1 MNNKDFISDQK
12 DIRIDLYLSNVL
24 TSHSRSYIN
33 DLIGKGNILVN
44 GSTTKPSYKLK
55 LADRISVFV
64 PEPVVTE
71 MAPESIALDVVYE
84 DEYLIVV
91 NKPQGMVVH
100 PAPGHHSGTLAHAL
114 LHHCEGSLSDINGVI
129 RPGIIHRIDKDTSG
143 LIIAVKD
150 NDTHRKMAEAIAAHD
165 IERTYR
171 TCVYGVLDSDKGIID
186 APISRSPSDR
196 KKMAVVSGGKHAVS
210 RFEVIKRFRKATDL
224 VVRLETGRTHQIRV
238 HMHYIG
244 HPVIGD
250 PLYAHKRKVYSLSG
264 QALHSSSLS
273 FVHPHSG
280 ETINLSCP
288 LPDYYLQLLDDLDAE

>member
-1 MNNKDFISDQK
+1 MNKTIICDQK
-12 DIRIDLYLSNVL
+12 DMRIDLYLSNAL
-24 TSHSRSYIN
+24 ASHSRSYIN
-33 DLIGKGNILVN
+33 ELLGKGHILVN
-44 GSTTKPSYKLK
+44 GSVVKPSYKIK
-55 LADRISVFV
+55 LNDKITVSV
-64 PEPVVTE
+64 PEPIVTS
-71 MAPESIALDVVYE
+71 MSPESIALDVVYE
-84 DEYLIVV
+84 DDYLIVI

-150 NDTHRKMAEAIAAHD
+150 NDTHRKMAESIAAHD

-171 TCVYGVLDSDKGIID
+171 ACVYGVVDSDKGLID

-210 RFEVIKRFRKATDL
+210 RFEVVKRYRKATDL
-224 VVRLETGRTHQIRV
+224 SVRLETGRTHQIRV

-250 PLYAHKRKVYSLSG
+250 PLYAHKRKTYNLSG
-264 QALHSSSLS
+264 QALHSSSLA

-280 ETINLSCP
+280 ETISLSCP
-288 LPDYYLQLLDDLDAE
+288 LPDYYLKLLDDLDAE

>member
-1 MNNKDFISDQK
+1 VNNKEIISDQK
-12 DIRIDLYLSNVL
+12 EIRIDLYLSNIL
-24 TSHSRSYIN
+24 SSHSRSYIN
-33 DLIGKGNILVN
+33 DLIAKGDIHVN
-44 GSTTKPSYKLK
+44 GTTTKPSYKIK
-55 LADRISVFV
+55 IGDRISINI
-64 PEPVVTE
+64 PEPILTE
-71 MAPESIALDVVYE
+71 MAPESISLDIVYE

-114 LHHCEGSLSDINGVI
+114 LHHCKGSLSDINGVI

-150 NDTHRKMAEAIAAHD
+150 NDTHRIMAEAIASHK
-165 IERTYR
+165 IERIYR
-171 TCVYGVLDSDKGIID
+171 TCVYGVLDTDKGIID

-210 RFEVIKRFRKATDL
+210 RFEVIKRYRKASDL
-224 VVRLETGRTHQIRV
+224 SVRLETGRTHQIRV

-244 HPVIGD
+244 YPVIGD
-250 PLYAHKRKVYSLSG
+250 PLYAHKRKAYNLSG

-280 ETINLSCP
+280 ETINLSCA
-288 LPDYYLQLLDDLDAE
+288 LPNYYLELLKELDAE